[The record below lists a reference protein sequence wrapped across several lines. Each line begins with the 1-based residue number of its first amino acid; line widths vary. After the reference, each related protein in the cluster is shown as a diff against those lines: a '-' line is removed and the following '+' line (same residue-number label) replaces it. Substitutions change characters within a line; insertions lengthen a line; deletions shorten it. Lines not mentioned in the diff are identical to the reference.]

1 MYYKQTMSFDHEN
14 LLWGPFDATKPSPCG
29 GCTHPHNS
37 VFDFIISKKIKMVD
51 NVNFFLKK
59 HIIHF

>member
-1 MYYKQTMSFDHEN
+1 MSFDHEN